1 MSEGCLAAT
10 VRRNM
15 PEDSVIIDLDSG
27 DIDCSGDRYEVL
39 KQCWNII
46 PSEPRTILVQEIE
59 TLCRDAGLVPGQEP
73 IHSKFDPAFDASVP
87 ITTSLV
93 EDLNDRGHKT
103 KDPLDDRALRDSF
116 LRFFC
121 SILGGYERFLVVP
134 DMDFVISGDEWFDAK
149 GFLSSVSQEHA
160 PYLGSLTSTQLFQS
174 FIQRRTEASDFH
186 CVLFDDCLSE
196 FHSSTVPYGRLGGDV
211 ETITA
216 PDGEDPQVLFSL
228 LVDQCA
234 TELHT
239 ETTDISVS
247 DITSRDGN
255 KSAIFSVDGS
265 ETESHISPPY
275 SQVSASRSV
284 EPSLF
289 SAGGDHVTAPSR
301 RNLSEYQRFV
311 YCIDGNPCFPNKL
324 RKDLFY
330 PSEPDKLSVILNQV
344 DSPVLTRSDREMDE
358 SNRRR
363 KLAVSQRGLHNQRR
377 CLWQLPKLMV
387 SPCVPNN
394 LLHCRSLL
402 LLPMRLFQSFSSLVF
417 HLLCLVPV
425 HFPYPKYRGLTS
437 LVPG

>member
-1 MSEGCLAAT
+1 MPTLLSDFPGAIFVGIHDDASEDGLAAS
-10 VRRNM
+10 VRKNM
-15 PEDSVIIDLDSG
+15 PEDSVIIDLDNG

-73 IHSKFDPAFDASVP
+73 IDSQFDPAFDASVP
-87 ITTSLV
+87 ITTTLV
-93 EDLNDRGHKT
+93 EDFDDRGHKA
-103 KDPLDDRALRDSF
+103 KEPLDDRAIRDSF

-211 ETITA
+211 ETIA
-216 PDGEDPQVLFSL
+216 ASDGEHPQVLFSL

-255 KSAIFSVDGS
+255 KSAISVDGS
-265 ETESHISPPY
+265 DTESHISPPY
-275 SQVSASRSV
+275 SQVSASD
-284 EPSLF
+284 PSLF
-289 SAGGDHVTAPSR
+289 SGGGGDYVTAPSR
-301 RNLSEYQRFV
+301 KNLSQYQSFV
-311 YCIDGNPCFPNKL
+311 YCIDGNPSFPNKL
-324 RKDLFY
+324 HKDLFY
-330 PSEPDKLSVILNQV
+330 PPEPDKLSVILNQV
-344 DSPVLTRSDREMDE
+344 DNPVLTRSDREMDE

-387 SPCVPNN
+387 
-394 LLHCRSLL
+394 RSWIHA
-402 LLPMRLFQSFSSLVF
+402 V
-417 HLLCLVPV
+417 LCLLSCPI
-425 HFPYPKYRGLTS
+425 LLSNSTS
-437 LVPG
+437 SGSCILSQRT